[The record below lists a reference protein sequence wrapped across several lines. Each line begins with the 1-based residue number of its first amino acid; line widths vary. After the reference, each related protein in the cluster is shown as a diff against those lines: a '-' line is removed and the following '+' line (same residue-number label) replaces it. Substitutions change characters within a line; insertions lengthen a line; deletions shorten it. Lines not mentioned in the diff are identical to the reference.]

1 MNTPAI
7 RKKLIE
13 YIEAAEDKKVKA
25 IYTII
30 EKDISEMDK
39 ELDDDQLFAE
49 LEKRSSDLE
58 TGKDK
63 GVVWEDLKKRLL
75 SHNPDEH

>member
-13 YIEAAEDKKVKA
+13 YIEVAEDKKIKA

-30 EKDISEMDK
+30 EKDINEMDK

-49 LEKRSSDLE
+49 LDKRSSDLE

-75 SHNPDEH
+75 SRNPDEH